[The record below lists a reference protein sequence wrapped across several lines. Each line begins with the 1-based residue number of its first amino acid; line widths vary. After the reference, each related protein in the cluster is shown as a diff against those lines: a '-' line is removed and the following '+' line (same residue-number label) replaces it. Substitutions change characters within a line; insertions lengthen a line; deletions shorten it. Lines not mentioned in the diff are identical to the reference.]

1 MKENLSEIISEFIKD
16 KKDNVASPEAK
27 DAEEVKADIV
37 EKLVQKKFGKK
48 K

>member
-1 MKENLSEIISEFIKD
+1 MKENLSEVISEFIKD
-16 KKDNVASPEAK
+16 KKTRDSDAK
-27 DAEEVKADIV
+27 EKNAEEVKVDII